1 MSVKS
6 NLAVWAGKLTTS
18 VLKLMGSGGTSLP
31 GKVVLKICPDILG
44 HLAKDMK
51 IICVTGTN
59 GKTTTC
65 HIIRDMIEANGQT
78 VFCNDAG
85 ANLLGGVVSAF
96 VGAASMGGKIDK
108 DYALLECDEAA
119 LKSIVEHFGDL
130 DVTAVVTNVFR
141 DQLDRYGEVLT
152 TVNKIRAGLQQL
164 PNVKLVLNADCSLTT
179 SLSDLPHSQIHYFG
193 VNGPLYEGTSSDIS
207 DAVYCI
213 RCKTKYQYHYHTFG
227 HLGGFYCP
235 KCGYQRQQPEVALS
249 RVIEWKDASSVV
261 EFELAKNEIATKN
274 SGATDKASVTTEP
287 ESKEQTTTATSKLQ
301 AEVMLPGGYNLYNAL
316 AATTVARLIGLPENK
331 IVEVLGSL
339 TTHFGRMEEVE
350 YQGHKLHLV
359 LVKNPA
365 GFNEVLQFLI
375 QQRPTGN
382 IVFGLNDN
390 YADGKDISW
399 IYDVEFERLTE
410 AASGAKKY
418 YFTGK
423 RAYDMQLRLKYADF
437 NTQKFQVEKDYKTLI
452 TQLGQS
458 GEDTFLVLSYT
469 CMLEFRD
476 KLSEFVPLNKYSS
489 E

>member
-1 MSVKS
+1 MSARATI
-6 NLAVWAGKLTTS
+6 AVWAGKFTTKI
-18 VLKLMGSGGTSLP
+18 LRLAGSGGTSLP

-44 HLAKDMK
+44 HLAKNVK

-65 HIIRDMIEANGQT
+65 HIIRDMIEEEGKT

-96 VGAASMGGKIDK
+96 VGAATLGGKTNT

-119 LKSIVEHFGDL
+119 LKSIVEHFGNL

-152 TVNKIRAGLQQL
+152 TVNKIRAGLSQL
-164 PNVKLVLNADCSLTT
+164 PNVKLVLNADCSLTS
-179 SLSDLPHSQIHYFG
+179 SLSDLSHSEIHYFG

-213 RCKTKYQYHYHTFG
+213 HCKTKYQYHYHTFG
-227 HLGGFYCP
+227 HLGGFYCE
-235 KCGYQRQQPEVALS
+235 KCGYHRQDPEVALTK
-249 RVIEWKDASSVV
+249 VIEWKDASSVIEMDVFGNRV
-261 EFELAKNEIATKN
+261 E
-274 SGATDKASVTTEP
+274 
-287 ESKEQTTTATSKLQ
+287 

-316 AATTVARLIGLPENK
+316 AATEVAHLIGLTDEK
-331 IVEVLGSL
+331 IVKVLGGL
-339 TTHFGRMEEVE
+339 TTHFGRMEQV
-350 YQGHKLHLV
+350 QLGKAPLHLV

-399 IYDVEFERLTE
+399 IYDVEFERLTQ
-410 AASGAKKY
+410 AASGAKHF

-437 NTQKFQVEKDYKTLI
+437 DTTRFSVEKDYKTLI
-452 TQLGQS
+452 TQLQES
-458 GEDTFLVLSYT
+458 GEETFLVLSYT

-476 KLSEFVPLNKYSS
+476 KLAEFVPLKKYDAS
-489 E
+489 

>member
-1 MSVKS
+1 MSMRAT
-6 NLAVWAGKLTTS
+6 LAVCAGKFTTMI
-18 VLKLMGSGGTSLP
+18 LKLMGSGGTSLP

-65 HIIRDMIEANGQT
+65 HVIRDMIEANGNT

-96 VGAASMGGKIDK
+96 VGAASLGGKVK
-108 DYALLECDEAA
+108 TDYALLECDEAA
-119 LKSIVEHFGDL
+119 LKSIVEHFGSL

-152 TVNKIRAGLQQL
+152 TVNKIRAGLEQL
-164 PNVKLVLNADCSLTT
+164 PQVKLILNADCSLTT
-179 SLSDLPHSQIHYFG
+179 SLNDLPNSGIYYFG
-193 VNGPLYEGTSSDIS
+193 VNAPLYEGTSSDIS

-213 RCKTKYQYHYHTFG
+213 HCKTKYKYHYHTFG
-227 HLGGFYCP
+227 HLGGFYCE
-235 KCGYQRQQPEVALS
+235 KCGYQRQEPNVALTK
-249 RVIEWKDASSVV
+249 VLEWKDGSEVV
-261 EFELAKNEIATKN
+261 EMDVFGERMK
-274 SGATDKASVTTEP
+274 
-287 ESKEQTTTATSKLQ
+287 

-316 AATTVARLIGLPENK
+316 AATTIAHLIGLPEDK
-331 IVEVLGSL
+331 IVSVLGGL
-339 TTHFGRMEEVE
+339 TTHFGRMEQV
-350 YQGHKLHLV
+350 QLGNSTLNLV

-410 AASGAKKY
+410 AAAGAKHY

-437 NTQKFQVEKDYKTLI
+437 DTDRFHVEKDYKTLI
-452 TQLGQS
+452 TMLQQE
-458 GEDTFLVLSYT
+458 GERTFLVLSYT

-476 KLSEFVPLNKYSS
+476 KLSEFVPLKKYSR
-489 E
+489 EQ

>member
-1 MSVKS
+1 MSVRV
-6 NLAVWAGKLTTS
+6 NVAVWAGKFTTK
-18 VLKLMGSGGTSLP
+18 VLKLVGSGGTSLP

-44 HLAKDMK
+44 HLAKNMK

-96 VGAASMGGKIDK
+96 VGAASLSGKIKK

-152 TVNKIRAGLQQL
+152 TVNKIRAGLSQL
-164 PNVKLVLNADCSLTT
+164 PNVRLVLNADCSLTT
-179 SLSDLPHSQIHYFG
+179 SLNDLPHKELYYFG

-213 RCKTKYQYHYHTFG
+213 HCKTKYQYHYHTFG
-227 HLGGFYCP
+227 HLGGFYCE
-235 KCGYQRQQPEVALS
+235 KCGYQRNEPDVALS
-249 RVIEWKDASSVV
+249 KVIAFHDSSSEIEMKICANHFVTNQTSDA
-261 EFELAKNEIATKN
+261 
-274 SGATDKASVTTEP
+274 
-287 ESKEQTTTATSKLQ
+287 KEKTLTAQ
-301 AEVMLPGGYNLYNAL
+301 VMLPGGYNLYNAL
-316 AATTVARLIGLPENK
+316 AATTIAQLIGLPDDK
-331 IVEVLGSL
+331 VVSVLGGL

-375 QQRPTGN
+375 QQKPTGN

-399 IYDVEFERLTE
+399 IYDVEFERLTQS
-410 AASGAKKY
+410 AAGAKQFF
-418 YFTGK
+418 FTGK

-437 NTQKFQVEKDYKTLI
+437 DTEKFLVEKDYKSLI
-452 TQLGQS
+452 TRLGQS

-476 KLSEFVPLNKYSS
+476 KLAEFIPLKKYES
-489 E
+489 

>member
-1 MSVKS
+1 MSARATI
-6 NLAVWAGKLTTS
+6 AVWAGKFTT
-18 VLKLMGSGGTSLP
+18 KLLRLAGSGGTSLP

-44 HLAKDMK
+44 HLAKNVK

-65 HIIRDMIEANGQT
+65 HIIRDMIEEEGKT

-96 VGAASMGGKIDK
+96 VGAATLGGKINT

-152 TVNKIRAGLQQL
+152 TVNKIRAGLSQL
-164 PNVKLVLNADCSLTT
+164 PNVKLVLNADCSLTS
-179 SLSDLPHSQIHYFG
+179 SLSDLPHSEIHYFG

-213 RCKTKYQYHYHTFG
+213 HCKTKYQYHYHTFG
-227 HLGGFYCP
+227 HLGGFYCE
-235 KCGYQRQQPEVALS
+235 KCGYHRQDPEVALTK
-249 RVIEWKDASSVV
+249 VIEWKDASSVIGMDVFGSKV
-261 EFELAKNEIATKN
+261 E
-274 SGATDKASVTTEP
+274 
-287 ESKEQTTTATSKLQ
+287 

-316 AATTVARLIGLPENK
+316 AATEVAHLIGLTDEK
-331 IVEVLGSL
+331 IVKVLGGL
-339 TTHFGRMEEVE
+339 TTHFGRMERV
-350 YQGHKLHLV
+350 QLGKAPLHLV

-399 IYDVEFERLTE
+399 IYDVEFERLTQ
-410 AASGAKKY
+410 AASGAKHF

-437 NTQKFQVEKDYKTLI
+437 DTTRFSVEKDYKTLI
-452 TQLGQS
+452 TQLQES
-458 GEDTFLVLSYT
+458 GEETFLVLSYT

-476 KLSEFVPLNKYSS
+476 KLAEFVPLKKYDAS
-489 E
+489 

>member
-1 MSVKS
+1 MSARATI
-6 NLAVWAGKLTTS
+6 AVWAGKFTT
-18 VLKLMGSGGTSLP
+18 KLLRLAGSGGTSLP

-44 HLAKDMK
+44 HLAKDVK

-65 HIIRDMIEANGQT
+65 HIIRDMIEEEGKT

-96 VGAASMGGKIDK
+96 VGAATLGGKINT

-152 TVNKIRAGLQQL
+152 TVNKIRAGLSQL
-164 PNVKLVLNADCSLTT
+164 PNVKLVLNADCSLTS
-179 SLSDLPHSQIHYFG
+179 SLSDLPHSEIHYFG

-213 RCKTKYQYHYHTFG
+213 HCKTKYQYHYHTFG
-227 HLGGFYCP
+227 HLGGFYCE
-235 KCGYQRQQPEVALS
+235 KCGYHRQNPEVALTK
-249 RVIEWKDASSVV
+249 VIEWKDASSVIGMDVFGSKV
-261 EFELAKNEIATKN
+261 E
-274 SGATDKASVTTEP
+274 
-287 ESKEQTTTATSKLQ
+287 

-316 AATTVARLIGLPENK
+316 AATEVAHLIGLTDEK
-331 IVEVLGSL
+331 IVKVLGGL
-339 TTHFGRMEEVE
+339 TTHFGRMEQVRL
-350 YQGHKLHLV
+350 GKAPLHLV

-399 IYDVEFERLTE
+399 IYDVEFERLTQ
-410 AASGAKKY
+410 AASGAKHF

-437 NTQKFQVEKDYKTLI
+437 DTTRFSVEKDYKTLI
-452 TQLGQS
+452 TQLQES
-458 GEDTFLVLSYT
+458 GEETFLVLSYT

-476 KLSEFVPLNKYSS
+476 KLAEFVPLKKYDAS
-489 E
+489 

>member
-1 MSVKS
+1 MSVRS
-6 NLAVWAGKLTTS
+6 TVAVWAGKITTN
-18 VLKLMGSGGTSLP
+18 VLKLAGSGGTSLP

-44 HLAKDMK
+44 HLAKDIK

-65 HIIRDMIEANGQT
+65 HIIRDMIEANGNT

-85 ANLLGGVVSAF
+85 ANLLNGVVAAF
-96 VGAASMGGKIDK
+96 VNAASASGKIK
-108 DYALLECDEAA
+108 TDYALLECDEAA

-152 TVNKIRAGLQQL
+152 TVNKIRAGLSQL

-179 SLSDLPHSQIHYFG
+179 SLNDLPHREIHYFG
-193 VNGPLYEGTSSDIS
+193 VDGSLYEGTSSDIS

-213 RCKTKYQYHYHTFG
+213 HCKTKYRYRYHTFG
-227 HLGGFYCP
+227 HLGGFYCE
-235 KCGYQRQQPEVALS
+235 KCGYQRQEPEVSLTK
-249 RVIEWKDASSVV
+249 VIEWKDASSVV
-261 EFELAKNEIATKN
+261 EMNVFGKTVE
-274 SGATDKASVTTEP
+274 
-287 ESKEQTTTATSKLQ
+287 

-316 AATTVARLIGLPENK
+316 AATTIAALIGLSRDK
-331 IVEVLGSL
+331 IISVLGGL
-339 TTHFGRMEEVE
+339 TTHFGRMEQV
-350 YQGHKLHLV
+350 QLGGNTLNMV

-410 AASGAKKY
+410 AAAGAKHF

-437 NTQKFQVEKDYKTLI
+437 DTGKFSVEKDYKTLI
-452 TQLGQS
+452 TRLEQS
-458 GEDTFLVLSYT
+458 GEQTFLVLSYT

-476 KLSEFVPLNKYSS
+476 KLGEFVPLKRYQA

>member
-1 MSVKS
+1 MSARATI
-6 NLAVWAGKLTTS
+6 AVWAGKFTT
-18 VLKLMGSGGTSLP
+18 KLLRLAGSGGTSLP

-44 HLAKDMK
+44 HLAKDVK

-65 HIIRDMIEANGQT
+65 HIIRDMIEAEGKT

-96 VGAASMGGKIDK
+96 VGAATLGGKINT

-119 LKSIVEHFGDL
+119 LKSIVEHFGNL

-152 TVNKIRAGLQQL
+152 TVNKIRAGLSQL
-164 PNVKLVLNADCSLTT
+164 PNVKLVLNADCSLTS
-179 SLSDLPHSQIHYFG
+179 SLSDLSHSEIHYFG
-193 VNGPLYEGTSSDIS
+193 VDGPLYEGTSSDIS

-213 RCKTKYQYHYHTFG
+213 HCKTKYQYHYHTFG
-227 HLGGFYCP
+227 HLGGFYCE
-235 KCGYQRQQPEVALS
+235 KCGYHRQEPEVALTK
-249 RVIEWKDASSVV
+249 VIEWKDASSVV
-261 EFELAKNEIATKN
+261 EMDVFGQKVE
-274 SGATDKASVTTEP
+274 
-287 ESKEQTTTATSKLQ
+287 

-316 AATTVARLIGLPENK
+316 AATEVAHLLGLPNEQ
-331 IVEVLGSL
+331 IVKVLGGL
-339 TTHFGRMEEVE
+339 TTHFGRMEQVMLNDAP
-350 YQGHKLHLV
+350 LHLV

-399 IYDVEFERLTE
+399 IYDVEFERLTQ
-410 AASGAKKY
+410 AASGAKHF

-437 NTQKFQVEKDYKTLI
+437 DTTKFSVEKDYKTLI
-452 TQLGQS
+452 TQLQQS
-458 GEDTFLVLSYT
+458 GQETFLVLSYT

-476 KLSEFVPLNKYSS
+476 KLAEFVPLKKYDAS
-489 E
+489 

>member
-1 MSVKS
+1 MSARATI
-6 NLAVWAGKLTTS
+6 AVWAGKFTT
-18 VLKLMGSGGTSLP
+18 KLLRLAGSGGTSLP

-44 HLAKDMK
+44 HLAKDVK

-65 HIIRDMIEANGQT
+65 HIIRDMIEAEGKT

-96 VGAASMGGKIDK
+96 VGAATLGGKINT

-119 LKSIVEHFGDL
+119 LKSIVEHFGRL

-152 TVNKIRAGLQQL
+152 TVNKIRAGLSQL
-164 PNVKLVLNADCSLTT
+164 PNVKLVLNADCSLTS
-179 SLSDLPHSQIHYFG
+179 SLSDLSHSEIHYFG

-213 RCKTKYQYHYHTFG
+213 HCKTKYQYHYHTFG
-227 HLGGFYCP
+227 HLGGFYCE
-235 KCGYQRQQPEVALS
+235 KCGYHRQEPEVALTK
-249 RVIEWKDASSVV
+249 VIEWKDASSVIAMDVFGEKV
-261 EFELAKNEIATKN
+261 E
-274 SGATDKASVTTEP
+274 
-287 ESKEQTTTATSKLQ
+287 

-316 AATTVARLIGLPENK
+316 AATEVAHLLGLPNEQ
-331 IVEVLGSL
+331 IVKVLGGL
-339 TTHFGRMEEVE
+339 TTHFGRMEQVMLNNAP
-350 YQGHKLHLV
+350 LHLV

-375 QQRPTGN
+375 QQCPTGN

-399 IYDVEFERLTE
+399 IYDVEFERLTQ
-410 AASGAKKY
+410 AASGAKHF

-437 NTQKFQVEKDYKTLI
+437 DTTKFSVEKDYKTLI
-452 TQLGQS
+452 TQLQQS
-458 GEDTFLVLSYT
+458 GQETFLVLSYT

-476 KLSEFVPLNKYSS
+476 KLAEFVPLKKYDAS
-489 E
+489 

>member
-1 MSVKS
+1 MSVRATV
-6 NLAVWAGKLTTS
+6 AVWAGKLTTKI
-18 VLKLMGSGGTSLP
+18 LKLAGSGGTSLP

-44 HLAKDMK
+44 HLAKDIK

-65 HIIRDMIEANGQT
+65 HIIRDMLEANGNT
-78 VFCNDAG
+78 VFGNEAG
-85 ANLLGGVVSAF
+85 ANLLGGVVAAF
-96 VGAASMGGKIDK
+96 VSAASAGGKIQA

-152 TVNKIRAGLQQL
+152 TVNKIRAGLSQL
-164 PNVKLVLNADCSLTT
+164 HNVKLVLNADCSLTT
-179 SLSDLPHSQIHYFG
+179 SLNDLSHSEIYYFG
-193 VNGPLYEGTSSDIS
+193 VDEPLYEGTSSDIS

-213 RCKTKYQYHYHTFG
+213 QCKTKYKYHYRTFG
-227 HLGGFYCP
+227 HLGGFYCE
-235 KCGYQRQQPEVALS
+235 KCGYRRRRPEVALKK
-249 RVIEWKDASSVV
+249 VIQWKDASSVV
-261 EFELAKNEIATKN
+261 EMEVF
-274 SGATDKASVTTEP
+274 GEP
-287 ESKEQTTTATSKLQ
+287 LQ

-316 AATTVARLIGLPENK
+316 AGATVGSLTGLSREQIGA
-331 IVEVLGSL
+331 VLGGL
-339 TTHFGRMEEVE
+339 TTHFGRMEQV
-350 YQGHKLHLV
+350 QLGDSALNLV

-365 GFNEVLQFLI
+365 GFNEVLQYLI
-375 QQRPTGN
+375 QQRPGGN

-410 AASGAKKY
+410 AAAGAKRF

-437 NTQKFQVEKDYKTLI
+437 DIGKFTVEKDYKTLI
-452 TQLGQS
+452 TQIRQS
-458 GEDTFLVLSYT
+458 GQQTYLVLSYT

-476 KLSEFVPLNKYSS
+476 KLSEFVPLKRYQA

>member
-1 MSVKS
+1 MSARATI
-6 NLAVWAGKLTTS
+6 AVWAGKFTT
-18 VLKLMGSGGTSLP
+18 KLLRLAGSGGTSLP

-44 HLAKDMK
+44 HLAKDVK

-65 HIIRDMIEANGQT
+65 HIIRDMIEEEGKT

-96 VGAASMGGKIDK
+96 VGAATLGGKINT

-152 TVNKIRAGLQQL
+152 TVNKIRAGLSQL
-164 PNVKLVLNADCSLTT
+164 PNVKLVLNADCSLTS
-179 SLSDLPHSQIHYFG
+179 SLSDLPHSEIHYFG

-213 RCKTKYQYHYHTFG
+213 HCKTKYQYHYHTFG
-227 HLGGFYCP
+227 HLGGFYCE
-235 KCGYQRQQPEVALS
+235 KCGYHRQDPEVALTK
-249 RVIEWKDASSVV
+249 VIEWKDASSVIGMDVFGSKV
-261 EFELAKNEIATKN
+261 E
-274 SGATDKASVTTEP
+274 
-287 ESKEQTTTATSKLQ
+287 

-316 AATTVARLIGLPENK
+316 AATEVAHLIGLPDEK
-331 IVEVLGSL
+331 IVKVLGGL
-339 TTHFGRMEEVE
+339 TTHFGRMEQV
-350 YQGHKLHLV
+350 QLGKVPLHLV

-399 IYDVEFERLTE
+399 IYDVEFERLTQ
-410 AASGAKKY
+410 AACGAKHF

-437 NTQKFQVEKDYKTLI
+437 DTTRFSVEKDYKTLI
-452 TQLGQS
+452 TQLQES
-458 GEDTFLVLSYT
+458 GEETFLVLSYT

-476 KLSEFVPLNKYSS
+476 KLAELVPLKKYDAS
-489 E
+489 

>member
-1 MSVKS
+1 M
-6 NLAVWAGKLTTS
+6 NARATIAVWAGKFTT
-18 VLKLMGSGGTSLP
+18 KLLRLAGSGGTSLP

-44 HLAKDMK
+44 HLAKDVK

-65 HIIRDMIEANGQT
+65 HIIRDMIEEEGKT

-96 VGAASMGGKIDK
+96 VGAATLGGKINT

-152 TVNKIRAGLQQL
+152 TVNKIRAGLSQL
-164 PNVKLVLNADCSLTT
+164 PNVKLVLNADCSLTS
-179 SLSDLPHSQIHYFG
+179 SLSDLPHSVIHYFG

-213 RCKTKYQYHYHTFG
+213 HCKTKYQYHYHTFG
-227 HLGGFYCP
+227 HLGGFYCE
-235 KCGYQRQQPEVALS
+235 KCGYHRQDPEVALTK
-249 RVIEWKDASSVV
+249 VIEWKDASSVIGMDVFGSKV
-261 EFELAKNEIATKN
+261 E
-274 SGATDKASVTTEP
+274 
-287 ESKEQTTTATSKLQ
+287 

-316 AATTVARLIGLPENK
+316 AATEVAHLIGLTDEK
-331 IVEVLGSL
+331 IVKVLGGL
-339 TTHFGRMEEVE
+339 TTHFGRMEQV
-350 YQGHKLHLV
+350 QLGKAPLHLV

-399 IYDVEFERLTE
+399 IYDVEFERLTQ
-410 AASGAKKY
+410 AASGAKHF

-437 NTQKFQVEKDYKTLI
+437 DTTRFSVEKDYKTLI
-452 TQLGQS
+452 TQLQES
-458 GEDTFLVLSYT
+458 GEETFLVLSYT

-476 KLSEFVPLNKYSS
+476 KLAEFVPLKKYDAS
-489 E
+489 

>member
-1 MSVKS
+1 MSMRAT
-6 NLAVWAGKLTTS
+6 LAVCAGKFTTMI
-18 VLKLMGSGGTSLP
+18 LKLMGSGGTSLP

-65 HIIRDMIEANGQT
+65 HVIRDMIEENGNT

-96 VGAASMGGKIDK
+96 VGAASLGGKVK
-108 DYALLECDEAA
+108 TDYALLECDEAA
-119 LKSIVEHFGDL
+119 LKSIVEHFGSL

-152 TVNKIRAGLQQL
+152 TVNKIRAGLEQL
-164 PNVKLVLNADCSLTT
+164 PQVKLILNADCSLTT
-179 SLSDLPHSQIHYFG
+179 SLNDLPNSGIYYFG
-193 VNGPLYEGTSSDIS
+193 VDAPLYEGTSSDIS

-213 RCKTKYQYHYHTFG
+213 HCKTKYKYHYHTFG
-227 HLGGFYCP
+227 HLGGFYCE
-235 KCGYQRQQPEVALS
+235 KCGYRRQEPNVALTK
-249 RVIEWKDASSVV
+249 VLEWKDGSEVV
-261 EFELAKNEIATKN
+261 EMDVFGERMK
-274 SGATDKASVTTEP
+274 
-287 ESKEQTTTATSKLQ
+287 

-316 AATTVARLIGLPENK
+316 AATTIAHLIGLPKDK
-331 IVEVLGSL
+331 IVSVLGGL
-339 TTHFGRMEEVE
+339 TTHFGRMEQV
-350 YQGHKLHLV
+350 QLGNSTLNLV

-410 AASGAKKY
+410 AAAGAKHY

-437 NTQKFQVEKDYKTLI
+437 DTDKFHVEKDYKTLI
-452 TQLGQS
+452 TMLQQE
-458 GEDTFLVLSYT
+458 GEQTFLVLSYT

-476 KLSEFVPLNKYSS
+476 KLSEFVPLKKYAR
-489 E
+489 EQ

>member
-1 MSVKS
+1 MSARATI
-6 NLAVWAGKLTTS
+6 AVWAGKFTT
-18 VLKLMGSGGTSLP
+18 KLLRLAGSGGTSLP

-44 HLAKDMK
+44 HLAKDVK

-65 HIIRDMIEANGQT
+65 HIIRDMIEEEGKT

-96 VGAASMGGKIDK
+96 VGAATLGGKINT

-119 LKSIVEHFGDL
+119 LKSIVEHFGEL

-152 TVNKIRAGLQQL
+152 TVNKIRAGLSQL
-164 PNVKLVLNADCSLTT
+164 PNVKLVLNADCSLTS
-179 SLSDLPHSQIHYFG
+179 SLSDLPHSEIHYFG

-213 RCKTKYQYHYHTFG
+213 HCKTKYQYHYHTFG
-227 HLGGFYCP
+227 HLGGFYCE
-235 KCGYQRQQPEVALS
+235 KCGYHRQDPEVALTK
-249 RVIEWKDASSVV
+249 VIEWKDASSVIGMDVFGSKV
-261 EFELAKNEIATKN
+261 E
-274 SGATDKASVTTEP
+274 
-287 ESKEQTTTATSKLQ
+287 

-316 AATTVARLIGLPENK
+316 AATEVAHLIGLTDEK
-331 IVEVLGSL
+331 IVKVLGGL
-339 TTHFGRMEEVE
+339 TTHFGRMEQV
-350 YQGHKLHLV
+350 QLGKAPLHLV

-399 IYDVEFERLTE
+399 IYDVEFERLTQ
-410 AASGAKKY
+410 AASGAKHF

-437 NTQKFQVEKDYKTLI
+437 DTTRFSVEKDYKTLI
-452 TQLGQS
+452 TQLQES
-458 GEDTFLVLSYT
+458 GEETFLVLSYT

-476 KLSEFVPLNKYSS
+476 KLAEFVPLKKYDAS
-489 E
+489 

>member
-1 MSVKS
+1 MSARATI
-6 NLAVWAGKLTTS
+6 AVWAGKFTT
-18 VLKLMGSGGTSLP
+18 KLLRLAGSGGTSLP

-44 HLAKDMK
+44 HLAKDVK

-65 HIIRDMIEANGQT
+65 HIIRDMIEEEGKT

-96 VGAASMGGKIDK
+96 VGAATLGGKINT

-152 TVNKIRAGLQQL
+152 TVNKIRAGLSQL
-164 PNVKLVLNADCSLTT
+164 PNVKLVLNADCSLTS
-179 SLSDLPHSQIHYFG
+179 SLSDLPHSEIHYFG

-213 RCKTKYQYHYHTFG
+213 HCKTKYQYHYHTFG
-227 HLGGFYCP
+227 HLGGFYCE
-235 KCGYQRQQPEVALS
+235 KCGYHRQDPEVALTK
-249 RVIEWKDASSVV
+249 VIEWKDASSVIGMDVFGSRV
-261 EFELAKNEIATKN
+261 E
-274 SGATDKASVTTEP
+274 
-287 ESKEQTTTATSKLQ
+287 

-316 AATTVARLIGLPENK
+316 AATEVAHLIGLTDEK
-331 IVEVLGSL
+331 IVKVLGGL
-339 TTHFGRMEEVE
+339 TTHFGRMEQV
-350 YQGHKLHLV
+350 QLGKAPLHLV

-399 IYDVEFERLTE
+399 IYDVEFERLTQ
-410 AASGAKKY
+410 AASGAKHF

-437 NTQKFQVEKDYKTLI
+437 DTTRFSVEKDYKTLI
-452 TQLGQS
+452 TQLQES
-458 GEDTFLVLSYT
+458 GEETFLVLSYT

-476 KLSEFVPLNKYSS
+476 KLAEFVPLKKYDAS
-489 E
+489 

>member
-1 MSVKS
+1 MSARATI
-6 NLAVWAGKLTTS
+6 AVWAGKFTT
-18 VLKLMGSGGTSLP
+18 KLLRLAGNGGTSLP

-44 HLAKDMK
+44 HLAKDVK

-65 HIIRDMIEANGQT
+65 HIIRDMIEAEGKT

-96 VGAASMGGKIDK
+96 VGAATLGGKINT

-119 LKSIVEHFGDL
+119 LKSIVEHFGRL

-152 TVNKIRAGLQQL
+152 TVNKIRAGLSQL
-164 PNVKLVLNADCSLTT
+164 PNVKLVLNADCSLTS
-179 SLSDLPHSQIHYFG
+179 SLSDLSHSEIHYFG

-213 RCKTKYQYHYHTFG
+213 HCKTKYQYHYHTFG
-227 HLGGFYCP
+227 HLGDFYCE
-235 KCGYQRQQPEVALS
+235 KCGYHRQEPEVALTK
-249 RVIEWKDASSVV
+249 VIEWKDASSVIAMDVFGEKV
-261 EFELAKNEIATKN
+261 E
-274 SGATDKASVTTEP
+274 
-287 ESKEQTTTATSKLQ
+287 

-316 AATTVARLIGLPENK
+316 AATEVAHLLGLPNEQ
-331 IVEVLGSL
+331 IVKVLGGL
-339 TTHFGRMEEVE
+339 TTHFGRMEQVMLNNAP
-350 YQGHKLHLV
+350 LHLV

-399 IYDVEFERLTE
+399 IYDVEFERLTQ
-410 AASGAKKY
+410 AASGAKHF

-437 NTQKFQVEKDYKTLI
+437 DTTKFSVEKDYKTLI
-452 TQLGQS
+452 TQLQQS
-458 GEDTFLVLSYT
+458 GQETFLVLSYT

-476 KLSEFVPLNKYSS
+476 KLAEFVPLKKYDAS
-489 E
+489 

>member
-1 MSVKS
+1 MSARATI
-6 NLAVWAGKLTTS
+6 AVWAGKFTT
-18 VLKLMGSGGTSLP
+18 KLLRLAGSGGTSLP

-44 HLAKDMK
+44 HLAKDVK

-65 HIIRDMIEANGQT
+65 HIIRDMIEEEGKT

-96 VGAASMGGKIDK
+96 VGAATLGGKINT

-152 TVNKIRAGLQQL
+152 TVNKIRLGLSQL
-164 PNVKLVLNADCSLTT
+164 PNVKLVLNADCSLTS
-179 SLSDLPHSQIHYFG
+179 SLSDLPHSEIHYFG

-213 RCKTKYQYHYHTFG
+213 HCKTKYQYHYHTFG
-227 HLGGFYCP
+227 HLGGFYCE
-235 KCGYQRQQPEVALS
+235 KCGYHRQDPEVALTK
-249 RVIEWKDASSVV
+249 VIEWKDASSVIGMDVFGSKV
-261 EFELAKNEIATKN
+261 E
-274 SGATDKASVTTEP
+274 
-287 ESKEQTTTATSKLQ
+287 

-316 AATTVARLIGLPENK
+316 AATEVAHLIGLTDEK
-331 IVEVLGSL
+331 IVKVLGGL
-339 TTHFGRMEEVE
+339 TTHFGRMEQV
-350 YQGHKLHLV
+350 QLGKAPLHLV

-399 IYDVEFERLTE
+399 IYDVEFERLTQ
-410 AASGAKKY
+410 AASGAKHF

-437 NTQKFQVEKDYKTLI
+437 DTTRFSVEKDYKTLI
-452 TQLGQS
+452 TQLQES
-458 GEDTFLVLSYT
+458 GEETFLVLSYT

-476 KLSEFVPLNKYSS
+476 KLAEFVPLKKYDAS
-489 E
+489 

>member
-1 MSVKS
+1 MSARATI
-6 NLAVWAGKLTTS
+6 AVWAGKFTT
-18 VLKLMGSGGTSLP
+18 KLLRLAGSGGTSLP

-44 HLAKDMK
+44 HLAKDVK

-65 HIIRDMIEANGQT
+65 HIIRDMIEAEGKT

-96 VGAASMGGKIDK
+96 VGAATLGGKINT

-119 LKSIVEHFGDL
+119 LKSIVEHFGNL

-152 TVNKIRAGLQQL
+152 TVNKIRAGLSQL
-164 PNVKLVLNADCSLTT
+164 PNVKLVLNADCSLTS
-179 SLSDLPHSQIHYFG
+179 SLSDLSHSEIHYFG
-193 VNGPLYEGTSSDIS
+193 VNGPLYEGASSDIS

-213 RCKTKYQYHYHTFG
+213 HCKTKYQYHYHTFG
-227 HLGGFYCP
+227 HLGGFYCE
-235 KCGYQRQQPEVALS
+235 KCGYHRQEPEVALTK
-249 RVIEWKDASSVV
+249 VIEWKDASSVV
-261 EFELAKNEIATKN
+261 EMDVFGQKVE
-274 SGATDKASVTTEP
+274 
-287 ESKEQTTTATSKLQ
+287 

-316 AATTVARLIGLPENK
+316 AATEVAHLLGLPNEQ
-331 IVEVLGSL
+331 IVKVLGGL
-339 TTHFGRMEEVE
+339 TTHFGRMEQVMLNNAP
-350 YQGHKLHLV
+350 LHLV

-399 IYDVEFERLTE
+399 IYDVEFERLTQ
-410 AASGAKKY
+410 AASGAKHF

-437 NTQKFQVEKDYKTLI
+437 DTTKFSVEKDYKTLI
-452 TQLGQS
+452 TQLQQS
-458 GEDTFLVLSYT
+458 GQETFLVLSYT

-476 KLSEFVPLNKYSS
+476 KLAEFVPLKKYDAS
-489 E
+489 

>member
-1 MSVKS
+1 MSARATI
-6 NLAVWAGKLTTS
+6 AVWAGKFTT
-18 VLKLMGSGGTSLP
+18 KLLRLAGSGGTSLP

-44 HLAKDMK
+44 HLAKDVK

-65 HIIRDMIEANGQT
+65 HIIRDMIEAEGKT

-96 VGAASMGGKIDK
+96 VGAATLGGKINT

-119 LKSIVEHFGDL
+119 LKSIVEHFGNL

-152 TVNKIRAGLQQL
+152 TVNKIRAGLSQL
-164 PNVKLVLNADCSLTT
+164 PNVELVLNADCSLTS
-179 SLSDLPHSQIHYFG
+179 SLSDLSHSEIHYFG
-193 VNGPLYEGTSSDIS
+193 VDGPLYEGTSSDIS

-213 RCKTKYQYHYHTFG
+213 HCKTKYQYHYHTFG
-227 HLGGFYCP
+227 HLGGFYCE
-235 KCGYQRQQPEVALS
+235 KCGYHRQEPEVALTK
-249 RVIEWKDASSVV
+249 VIEWKDASSVV
-261 EFELAKNEIATKN
+261 EMDVFGQKVE
-274 SGATDKASVTTEP
+274 
-287 ESKEQTTTATSKLQ
+287 

-316 AATTVARLIGLPENK
+316 AATEVAHLLGLPNEQ
-331 IVEVLGSL
+331 IVKVLGGL
-339 TTHFGRMEEVE
+339 TTHFGRMEQVMLNDAP
-350 YQGHKLHLV
+350 LHLV

-399 IYDVEFERLTE
+399 IYDVEFERLTQ
-410 AASGAKKY
+410 AASGAKHF

-437 NTQKFQVEKDYKTLI
+437 DTTKFSVEKDYKTLI
-452 TQLGQS
+452 TQLQQS
-458 GEDTFLVLSYT
+458 GQETFLVLSYT

-476 KLSEFVPLNKYSS
+476 KLAEFVPLKKYDAS
-489 E
+489 

>member
-1 MSVKS
+1 MSARATI
-6 NLAVWAGKLTTS
+6 AVWAGKFTT
-18 VLKLMGSGGTSLP
+18 KLLRLAGSGGTSLP

-44 HLAKDMK
+44 HLAKDVK

-65 HIIRDMIEANGQT
+65 HIIRDMIEEEGKT

-96 VGAASMGGKIDK
+96 VGAATLGGKINT

-152 TVNKIRAGLQQL
+152 TVNKIRAGLSQL
-164 PNVKLVLNADCSLTT
+164 PNVKLVLNADCSLTS
-179 SLSDLPHSQIHYFG
+179 SLSDLPHSEIHYFG

-213 RCKTKYQYHYHTFG
+213 HCKTKYQYHYHTFG
-227 HLGGFYCP
+227 HLGGFYCE
-235 KCGYQRQQPEVALS
+235 KCGYHRQDPEVALTK
-249 RVIEWKDASSVV
+249 VIEWKDASSVIGMDVFGSKV
-261 EFELAKNEIATKN
+261 E
-274 SGATDKASVTTEP
+274 
-287 ESKEQTTTATSKLQ
+287 

-316 AATTVARLIGLPENK
+316 AATEVAHLIGLTDEK
-331 IVEVLGSL
+331 IVKVLGGL
-339 TTHFGRMEEVE
+339 TTHFGRMEQVQLGKAPL
-350 YQGHKLHLV
+350 YLV

-399 IYDVEFERLTE
+399 IYDVEFERLTQ
-410 AASGAKKY
+410 AASGAKHF

-437 NTQKFQVEKDYKTLI
+437 DTTRFSVEKDYKTLI
-452 TQLGQS
+452 TQLQES
-458 GEDTFLVLSYT
+458 GEETFLVLSYT

-476 KLSEFVPLNKYSS
+476 KLAEFVPLKKYDAS
-489 E
+489 

>member
-1 MSVKS
+1 MSARATI
-6 NLAVWAGKLTTS
+6 AVWAGKFTT
-18 VLKLMGSGGTSLP
+18 KLLRLAGSGGTSLP

-44 HLAKDMK
+44 HLAKDVK

-65 HIIRDMIEANGQT
+65 HIIRDMIEAEGKT

-96 VGAASMGGKIDK
+96 VGAATLGGKINT

-119 LKSIVEHFGDL
+119 LKSIVEHFGRL

-152 TVNKIRAGLQQL
+152 TVNKIRAGLSQL
-164 PNVKLVLNADCSLTT
+164 PNVKLVLNADCSLTS
-179 SLSDLPHSQIHYFG
+179 SLSDLSHSEIHYFG

-213 RCKTKYQYHYHTFG
+213 HCQTKYQYHYHTFG
-227 HLGGFYCP
+227 HLGGFYCE
-235 KCGYQRQQPEVALS
+235 KCGYHRQEPEVALTK
-249 RVIEWKDASSVV
+249 VIEWKDASSVIAMDVFGEKV
-261 EFELAKNEIATKN
+261 E
-274 SGATDKASVTTEP
+274 
-287 ESKEQTTTATSKLQ
+287 

-316 AATTVARLIGLPENK
+316 AATEVAHLIGLPNEQ
-331 IVEVLGSL
+331 IVKVLGGL
-339 TTHFGRMEEVE
+339 TTHFGRMEQVMLNNAP
-350 YQGHKLHLV
+350 LHLV

-399 IYDVEFERLTE
+399 IYDVEFERLTQ
-410 AASGAKKY
+410 AASGAKHF

-437 NTQKFQVEKDYKTLI
+437 DTTKFSVEKDYKTLI
-452 TQLGQS
+452 TQLQQS
-458 GEDTFLVLSYT
+458 GQETFLVLSYT

-476 KLSEFVPLNKYSS
+476 KLAEFVPLKKYDAS
-489 E
+489 

>member
-1 MSVKS
+1 MSARATI
-6 NLAVWAGKLTTS
+6 AVWAGKFTTKI
-18 VLKLMGSGGTSLP
+18 LRLAGSGGTSLP

-44 HLAKDMK
+44 HLAKNVK

-65 HIIRDMIEANGQT
+65 HIIRDMIEEEGKT

-96 VGAASMGGKIDK
+96 VGATTLGGKINT

-119 LKSIVEHFGDL
+119 LKSIVEHFGNL

-152 TVNKIRAGLQQL
+152 TVNKIRAGLSQL
-164 PNVKLVLNADCSLTT
+164 PNVKLVLNADCSLTS
-179 SLSDLPHSQIHYFG
+179 SLSDLSHSEIHYFG

-213 RCKTKYQYHYHTFG
+213 HCKTKYQYHYHTFG
-227 HLGGFYCP
+227 HLGGFYCE
-235 KCGYQRQQPEVALS
+235 KCGYHRQDPEVALAK
-249 RVIEWKDASSVV
+249 VIEWKDASSVIEMDVFGNKV
-261 EFELAKNEIATKN
+261 E
-274 SGATDKASVTTEP
+274 
-287 ESKEQTTTATSKLQ
+287 

-316 AATTVARLIGLPENK
+316 AATEVAHLIGLTDEK
-331 IVEVLGSL
+331 IVKVLGGL
-339 TTHFGRMEEVE
+339 TTHFGRMEQV
-350 YQGHKLHLV
+350 QLGKAPLHLV

-399 IYDVEFERLTE
+399 IYDVEFERLTQ
-410 AASGAKKY
+410 AASGAKHF

-437 NTQKFQVEKDYKTLI
+437 DTTRFSVEKDYKTLI
-452 TQLGQS
+452 TQLQES
-458 GEDTFLVLSYT
+458 GEETFLVLSYT

-476 KLSEFVPLNKYSS
+476 KLAEFVPLKKYDAS
-489 E
+489 

>member
-1 MSVKS
+1 MSARATI
-6 NLAVWAGKLTTS
+6 AVWAGKFTT
-18 VLKLMGSGGTSLP
+18 KLLRLAGSGGTSLP

-44 HLAKDMK
+44 HLAKDVK

-65 HIIRDMIEANGQT
+65 HIIRDMIEAEGKT

-96 VGAASMGGKIDK
+96 VGAATLGGKINT

-119 LKSIVEHFGDL
+119 LKSIVEHFGRL

-152 TVNKIRAGLQQL
+152 TVNKIRAGLSQL
-164 PNVKLVLNADCSLTT
+164 PNVKLVLNADCSLTS
-179 SLSDLPHSQIHYFG
+179 SLSDLSHSEIHYFG

-213 RCKTKYQYHYHTFG
+213 HCKTKYQYHYHTFG
-227 HLGGFYCP
+227 HLGGFYCE
-235 KCGYQRQQPEVALS
+235 KCGYHRQEPEVALTK
-249 RVIEWKDASSVV
+249 VIEWRDASSVIAMDVFGEKV
-261 EFELAKNEIATKN
+261 E
-274 SGATDKASVTTEP
+274 
-287 ESKEQTTTATSKLQ
+287 

-316 AATTVARLIGLPENK
+316 AATEVAHLLGLPNEQ
-331 IVEVLGSL
+331 IVKVLGGL
-339 TTHFGRMEEVE
+339 TTHFGRMEQVMLNNAP
-350 YQGHKLHLV
+350 LHLV

-399 IYDVEFERLTE
+399 IYDVEFERLTQ
-410 AASGAKKY
+410 AASGAKHF

-437 NTQKFQVEKDYKTLI
+437 DTTKFSVEKDYKTLI
-452 TQLGQS
+452 TQLQQS
-458 GEDTFLVLSYT
+458 GQETFLVLSYT

-476 KLSEFVPLNKYSS
+476 KLAEFVPLKKYDAS
-489 E
+489 

>member
-1 MSVKS
+1 MSARATI
-6 NLAVWAGKLTTS
+6 AVWAGKFTT
-18 VLKLMGSGGTSLP
+18 KLLRLAGSGGTSLP

-44 HLAKDMK
+44 HLAKNVK

-65 HIIRDMIEANGQT
+65 HIIRDMIEEEGKT

-96 VGAASMGGKIDK
+96 VGAATLGGKINT

-152 TVNKIRAGLQQL
+152 TVNKIRAGLLQL
-164 PNVKLVLNADCSLTT
+164 PNVKLVLNADCSLTS
-179 SLSDLPHSQIHYFG
+179 SLSDLPHSEIHYFG

-213 RCKTKYQYHYHTFG
+213 HCKTKYQYHYHTFG
-227 HLGGFYCP
+227 HLGGFYCE
-235 KCGYQRQQPEVALS
+235 KCGYHRQDPEVALTK
-249 RVIEWKDASSVV
+249 VIEWKDASSVIGMDVFGSKV
-261 EFELAKNEIATKN
+261 E
-274 SGATDKASVTTEP
+274 
-287 ESKEQTTTATSKLQ
+287 

-316 AATTVARLIGLPENK
+316 AATEVAHLIGLPDEK
-331 IVEVLGSL
+331 IVKVLGGL
-339 TTHFGRMEEVE
+339 TTHFGRMEQV
-350 YQGHKLHLV
+350 QLGKAPLHLV

-399 IYDVEFERLTE
+399 IYDVEFERLTQ
-410 AASGAKKY
+410 AASGAKHF

-437 NTQKFQVEKDYKTLI
+437 DTTRFSVEKDYKTLI
-452 TQLGQS
+452 TQLQES
-458 GEDTFLVLSYT
+458 GEETFLVLSYT

-476 KLSEFVPLNKYSS
+476 KLAEFVPLKKYDAS
-489 E
+489 

>member
-1 MSVKS
+1 MSARATI
-6 NLAVWAGKLTTS
+6 AVWAGKFTT
-18 VLKLMGSGGTSLP
+18 KLLRLAGSGGTSLP

-44 HLAKDMK
+44 HLAKDVK

-65 HIIRDMIEANGQT
+65 HIIRDMIEEEGKT

-96 VGAASMGGKIDK
+96 VGAATLGGKINT

-152 TVNKIRAGLQQL
+152 TVNKIRAGLSQL
-164 PNVKLVLNADCSLTT
+164 PNVKLVLNADCSLTS
-179 SLSDLPHSQIHYFG
+179 SLSDLPHSEIHYFG

-213 RCKTKYQYHYHTFG
+213 HCKTKYQYHYHTFG
-227 HLGGFYCP
+227 HLGGFYCE
-235 KCGYQRQQPEVALS
+235 KCGYHRQDPEVALTK
-249 RVIEWKDASSVV
+249 VIEWKDASSVIGMDVFGSKV
-261 EFELAKNEIATKN
+261 E
-274 SGATDKASVTTEP
+274 
-287 ESKEQTTTATSKLQ
+287 

-316 AATTVARLIGLPENK
+316 AATEVAHLIGLTDEK
-331 IVEVLGSL
+331 IVKVLGGL
-339 TTHFGRMEEVE
+339 TTHFGRMEQV
-350 YQGHKLHLV
+350 QFGKAPLHLV

-399 IYDVEFERLTE
+399 IYDVEFERLTQ
-410 AASGAKKY
+410 AASGAKHF

-437 NTQKFQVEKDYKTLI
+437 DTTRFSVEKDYKTLI
-452 TQLGQS
+452 TQLQES
-458 GEDTFLVLSYT
+458 GEETFLVLSYT

-476 KLSEFVPLNKYSS
+476 KLAEFVPLKKYDAS
-489 E
+489 

>member
-1 MSVKS
+1 MSARATI
-6 NLAVWAGKLTTS
+6 AVWAGKFTT
-18 VLKLMGSGGTSLP
+18 KLLRLAGSGGTSLP

-44 HLAKDMK
+44 HLAKNVK

-65 HIIRDMIEANGQT
+65 HIIRDMIEEEGKT

-96 VGAASMGGKIDK
+96 VGAATPGGKINT

-119 LKSIVEHFGDL
+119 LKSIVEHFGNL

-152 TVNKIRAGLQQL
+152 TVNKIRAGLSQL
-164 PNVKLVLNADCSLTT
+164 PNVKLVLNADCSLTS
-179 SLSDLPHSQIHYFG
+179 SLSDLPHSEIHYFG

-213 RCKTKYQYHYHTFG
+213 HCKTKYQYHYHTFG
-227 HLGGFYCP
+227 HLGGFYCE
-235 KCGYQRQQPEVALS
+235 KCGYHRQDPEVALTK
-249 RVIEWKDASSVV
+249 VIEWKDASSVIGMDVFGSKV
-261 EFELAKNEIATKN
+261 E
-274 SGATDKASVTTEP
+274 
-287 ESKEQTTTATSKLQ
+287 

-316 AATTVARLIGLPENK
+316 AATEVAHLIGLTDEK
-331 IVEVLGSL
+331 IVKVLGGL
-339 TTHFGRMEEVE
+339 TTHFGRMEQV
-350 YQGHKLHLV
+350 QLGKAPLHLV

-375 QQRPTGN
+375 QQRPAGN

-399 IYDVEFERLTE
+399 IYDVEFERLTQ
-410 AASGAKKY
+410 AASGAKHF

-437 NTQKFQVEKDYKTLI
+437 DTTRFSVEKDYKTLI
-452 TQLGQS
+452 TQLQES
-458 GEDTFLVLSYT
+458 GEETFLVLSYT

-476 KLSEFVPLNKYSS
+476 KLAEFVPLKKYDAS
-489 E
+489 

>member
-1 MSVKS
+1 MSVRATI
-6 NLAVWAGKLTTS
+6 AVWAGKFTTKI
-18 VLKLMGSGGTSLP
+18 LKLAGTGGTSLP
-31 GKVVLKICPDILG
+31 GKVVLRICPDILG

-65 HIIRDMIEANGQT
+65 HVIRDMIEANGNT

-96 VGAASMGGKIDK
+96 VGAATVGGKVK
-108 DYALLECDEAA
+108 TDYALLECDEAA

-152 TVNKIRAGLQQL
+152 TVNKIRAGLEQL
-164 PNVKLVLNADCSLTT
+164 PNVKLVLNADCSLTS
-179 SLSDLPHSQIHYFG
+179 SLSNLPHKELHYFG
-193 VNGPLYEGTSSDIS
+193 VNDSLYEGTSSDIS

-213 RCKTKYQYHYHTFG
+213 HCKTKYRYHYHTFG
-227 HLGGFYCP
+227 HLGGFYCE
-235 KCGYQRQQPEVALS
+235 KCGYKRQTPEVALTK
-249 RVIEWKDASSVV
+249 VIEWKDASSVIRMDV
-261 EFELAKNEIATKN
+261 FEE
-274 SGATDKASVTTEP
+274 
-287 ESKEQTTTATSKLQ
+287 KLE

-316 AATTVARLIGLPENK
+316 AATEIASLIGLSKEK
-331 IVEVLGSL
+331 IVSVLGGL
-339 TTHFGRMEEVE
+339 TTHFGRMEQVI
-350 YQGHKLHLV
+350 YQGHNLHLV

-375 QQRPTGN
+375 QQHPTGN

-410 AASGAKKY
+410 VAADAKHF

-437 NTQKFQVEKDYKTLI
+437 DISKFSVEKDYKTLI

-476 KLSEFVPLNKYSS
+476 KLSEFIPLKKYSR
-489 E
+489 

>member
-1 MSVKS
+1 MSARS
-6 NLAVWAGKLTTS
+6 TFAVWAGKFTTKI
-18 VLKLMGSGGTSLP
+18 LKMTGSGGTSLP
-31 GKVVLKICPDILG
+31 GKVVLKLCPDILK

-51 IICVTGTN
+51 VICVTGTN

-65 HIIRDMIEANGQT
+65 HVIRDMIEAGGNT

-85 ANLLGGVVSAF
+85 ANMLGGVVSAF
-96 VGAASMGGKIDK
+96 VSAAGMNGKVDK

-119 LKSIVEHFGDL
+119 LRYIVEHFGEL

-152 TVNKIRAGLQQL
+152 TVNKIRAGLEQL
-164 PNVKLVLNADCSLTT
+164 PNVKLILNADCSLTS
-179 SLSDLPHSQIHYFG
+179 SLQDLPHKEIHYFG
-193 VNGPLYEGTSSDIS
+193 VDAPLYEGTSKDIS

-213 RCKTKYQYHYHTFG
+213 HCKTKYQYNYHTFG
-227 HLGGFYCP
+227 HLGGFYCE
-235 KCGYQRQQPEVALS
+235 KCGYKRHDADVALS
-249 RVIEWKDASSVV
+249 KVLEWKDGSEVV
-261 EFELAKNEIATKN
+261 EMNVF
-274 SGATDKASVTTEP
+274 G
-287 ESKEQTTTATSKLQ
+287 QTVK

-316 AATTVARLIGLPENK
+316 AATAVAHNIGLSNEQ
-331 IVEVLGSL
+331 IVSVLGSL
-339 TTHFGRMEEVE
+339 STHFGRMEEVMLGE
-350 YQGHKLHLV
+350 SKLHMV

-365 GFNEVLQFLI
+365 GFNEVVQFLI

-390 YADGKDISW
+390 FADGKDISW

-410 AASGAKKY
+410 AASGAEHF

-423 RAYDMQLRLKYADF
+423 RAYDMQLRLKLADF
-437 NTQKFQVEKDYKTLI
+437 DTQKFHVEKDYKTLI
-452 TQLGQS
+452 TMLKQQGK
-458 GEDTFLVLSYT
+458 ETFLVLSYT

-476 KLSEFVPLNKYSS
+476 KLSEFVPLQKYAK

>member
-1 MSVKS
+1 MSARATI
-6 NLAVWAGKLTTS
+6 AVWAGKFTT
-18 VLKLMGSGGTSLP
+18 KLLRLAGSGGTSLP

-44 HLAKDMK
+44 HLAKDVK

-65 HIIRDMIEANGQT
+65 HIIRDMIEAEGKT

-96 VGAASMGGKIDK
+96 VGAATLGGKINT

-119 LKSIVEHFGDL
+119 LKSIVEHFGRL

-152 TVNKIRAGLQQL
+152 TVNKIRAGLSQL
-164 PNVKLVLNADCSLTT
+164 PNVKLVLNADCSLTS
-179 SLSDLPHSQIHYFG
+179 SLSDLSHSEIHYFG
-193 VNGPLYEGTSSDIS
+193 VNGSLYEGTSSDIS

-213 RCKTKYQYHYHTFG
+213 HCKTKYQYHYHTFG
-227 HLGGFYCP
+227 HLGGFYCE
-235 KCGYQRQQPEVALS
+235 KCGYHRQEPEVALTK
-249 RVIEWKDASSVV
+249 VIEWKDASSVIAMDVFGEKV
-261 EFELAKNEIATKN
+261 E
-274 SGATDKASVTTEP
+274 
-287 ESKEQTTTATSKLQ
+287 

-316 AATTVARLIGLPENK
+316 AATEVAHLLGLPNEQ
-331 IVEVLGSL
+331 IVKVLGGL
-339 TTHFGRMEEVE
+339 TTHFGRMEQVMLNNAP
-350 YQGHKLHLV
+350 LHLV

-399 IYDVEFERLTE
+399 IYDVEFERLTQ
-410 AASGAKKY
+410 AASGAKHF

-437 NTQKFQVEKDYKTLI
+437 DTTKFSVEKDYKTLI
-452 TQLGQS
+452 TQLQQS
-458 GEDTFLVLSYT
+458 GQETFLVLSYT

-476 KLSEFVPLNKYSS
+476 KLAEFVPLKKYDAS
-489 E
+489 

>member
-1 MSVKS
+1 MSARATI
-6 NLAVWAGKLTTS
+6 AVWAGKFTT
-18 VLKLMGSGGTSLP
+18 KLLRLAGSGGTSLP

-44 HLAKDMK
+44 HLAKDVK

-65 HIIRDMIEANGQT
+65 HIIRDMIEAEGKT

-96 VGAASMGGKIDK
+96 VGAATLGGKINT

-119 LKSIVEHFGDL
+119 LKSIVEHFGNL

-152 TVNKIRAGLQQL
+152 TVNKIRAGLSQL
-164 PNVKLVLNADCSLTT
+164 SNVKLVLNADCSLTS
-179 SLSDLPHSQIHYFG
+179 SLSDLSHSEIHYFG
-193 VNGPLYEGTSSDIS
+193 VDGPLYEGTSSDIS

-213 RCKTKYQYHYHTFG
+213 HCKTKYQYHYHTFG
-227 HLGGFYCP
+227 HLGGFYCE
-235 KCGYQRQQPEVALS
+235 KCGYHRQEPEVALTK
-249 RVIEWKDASSVV
+249 VIEWKDASSVIAMDVFGEKV
-261 EFELAKNEIATKN
+261 E
-274 SGATDKASVTTEP
+274 
-287 ESKEQTTTATSKLQ
+287 

-316 AATTVARLIGLPENK
+316 AATEVAHLLGLPNYR
-331 IVEVLGSL
+331 IVKVLGGL
-339 TTHFGRMEEVE
+339 TTHFGRMEQVMLNNAP
-350 YQGHKLHLV
+350 LHLV

-399 IYDVEFERLTE
+399 IYDVEFERLTQ
-410 AASGAKKY
+410 AASGAKHF

-437 NTQKFQVEKDYKTLI
+437 DTTKFSVEKDYKTLI
-452 TQLGQS
+452 TQLQQS
-458 GEDTFLVLSYT
+458 GQETFLVLSYT

-476 KLSEFVPLNKYSS
+476 KLAEFVPLKKYDAS
-489 E
+489 

>member
-1 MSVKS
+1 MSARATI
-6 NLAVWAGKLTTS
+6 AVWAGKFTT
-18 VLKLMGSGGTSLP
+18 KLLRLAGSGGTSLP

-44 HLAKDMK
+44 HLAKDVK

-65 HIIRDMIEANGQT
+65 HIIRDMIEEEGKT

-96 VGAASMGGKIDK
+96 VGAATLGGKINT

-152 TVNKIRAGLQQL
+152 TVNKIRAGLSQL
-164 PNVKLVLNADCSLTT
+164 PNVKLVLNADCSLTS
-179 SLSDLPHSQIHYFG
+179 SLSDLPHNEIHYFG

-213 RCKTKYQYHYHTFG
+213 HCKTKYQYHYHTFG
-227 HLGGFYCP
+227 HLGGFYCE
-235 KCGYQRQQPEVALS
+235 KCGYHRQDPEVALTK
-249 RVIEWKDASSVV
+249 VIEWKDASSVIGMDVFGSKV
-261 EFELAKNEIATKN
+261 E
-274 SGATDKASVTTEP
+274 
-287 ESKEQTTTATSKLQ
+287 
-301 AEVMLPGGYNLYNAL
+301 AEVMLPGGYNLYNVL
-316 AATTVARLIGLPENK
+316 AATEVAHLIGLPDEK
-331 IVEVLGSL
+331 IVKVLGGL
-339 TTHFGRMEEVE
+339 TTHFGRMEQV
-350 YQGHKLHLV
+350 QLGKAPLHLV

-399 IYDVEFERLTE
+399 IYDVEFERLTQ
-410 AASGAKKY
+410 AASGAKHF

-437 NTQKFQVEKDYKTLI
+437 DTTRFSVEKDYKTLI
-452 TQLGQS
+452 TQLQES
-458 GEDTFLVLSYT
+458 GEETFLVLSYT

-476 KLSEFVPLNKYSS
+476 KLAEFVPLKKYDAS
-489 E
+489 

>member
-1 MSVKS
+1 MSARATI
-6 NLAVWAGKLTTS
+6 AVWAGKFTT
-18 VLKLMGSGGTSLP
+18 KLLRLAGSGGTSLP
-31 GKVVLKICPDILG
+31 GKVVLKICPGILG
-44 HLAKDMK
+44 HLAKDVK

-65 HIIRDMIEANGQT
+65 HIIRDMIEAEGKT

-96 VGAASMGGKIDK
+96 VGAATLGGRIKT

-119 LKSIVEHFGDL
+119 LKSIVEHFGQL

-152 TVNKIRAGLQQL
+152 TVNKIRAGLSQL
-164 PNVKLVLNADCSLTT
+164 PNVKLVLNADCSLTS
-179 SLSDLPHSQIHYFG
+179 SLSDLPHSEIHYFG

-213 RCKTKYQYHYHTFG
+213 HCKTKYQYHYHTFG
-227 HLGGFYCP
+227 HLGGFYCE
-235 KCGYQRQQPEVALS
+235 KCGYHRQEPEVALTK
-249 RVIEWKDASSVV
+249 VIEWKDASSVIEMDV
-261 EFELAKNEIATKN
+261 F
-274 SGATDKASVTTEP
+274 G
-287 ESKEQTTTATSKLQ
+287 QKLE
-301 AEVMLPGGYNLYNAL
+301 AEVMLPGGYNLYNSL
-316 AATTVARLIGLPENK
+316 AATEVAHLLGLPNEQITK
-331 IVEVLGSL
+331 VLGGL
-339 TTHFGRMEEVE
+339 TTHFGRMEQVMLNNAP
-350 YQGHKLHLV
+350 LHLV

-375 QQRPTGN
+375 QQKPTGN

-399 IYDVEFERLTE
+399 IYDVEFERLTQ
-410 AASGAKKY
+410 AASGAKHF

-437 NTQKFQVEKDYKTLI
+437 DTSKFSVEKDYKTLI
-452 TQLGQS
+452 TQLQQS
-458 GEDTFLVLSYT
+458 GQETFLVLSYT

-476 KLSEFVPLNKYSS
+476 KLAEFVPLKKYDAS
-489 E
+489 

>member
-1 MSVKS
+1 MSVRS
-6 NLAVWAGKLTTS
+6 TFAVWAGKITTKI
-18 VLKLMGSGGTSLP
+18 LKLTGSGGTSLP
-31 GKVVLKICPDILG
+31 GKVVLKLCPDILG

-51 IICVTGTN
+51 VICVTGTN

-65 HIIRDMIEANGQT
+65 HVIRDMIEEKGNT

-85 ANLLGGVVSAF
+85 ANMLGGVVSAF
-96 VGAASMGGKIDK
+96 VGAAGWNGKVKK

-119 LKSIVEHFGDL
+119 LRFIVEHFGEL

-152 TVNKIRAGLQQL
+152 TVNKIRSGLEKL
-164 PNVKLVLNADCSLTT
+164 PDVKLILNADCSLSS
-179 SLSDLPHSQIHYFG
+179 SLSDVRHKEIHYFG
-193 VNGPLYEGTSSDIS
+193 VNAPLYEAASSDIS

-213 RCKTKYQYHYHTFG
+213 HCKTKYKYHYHTFG
-227 HLGGFYCP
+227 HLGGFYCEN
-235 KCGYQRQQPEVALS
+235 CGYQRQNPDVALNK
-249 RVIEWKDASSVV
+249 VLEWKEGSEVV
-261 EFELAKNEIATKN
+261 EMDVFGN
-274 SGATDKASVTTEP
+274 SVK
-287 ESKEQTTTATSKLQ
+287 

-316 AATTVARLIGLPENK
+316 AAVSVAHQIGLSDEQ
-331 IVEVLGSL
+331 IVKVLGGLS
-339 TTHFGRMEEVE
+339 THFGRMEEVML
-350 YQGHKLHLV
+350 GDSRLHMV

-375 QQRPTGN
+375 QQRPTGT

-390 YADGKDISW
+390 FADGKDISW

-410 AASGAKKY
+410 AAAGADHF

-437 NTQKFQVEKDYKTLI
+437 NTEKFMVEKDYKTLI
-452 TQLGQS
+452 TLLKKQGQ
-458 GEDTFLVLSYT
+458 ETFLVLSYT

-476 KLSEFVPLNKYSS
+476 KLAEFVPLAKYAK

>member
-1 MSVKS
+1 MSARATI
-6 NLAVWAGKLTTS
+6 AVWAGKFTT
-18 VLKLMGSGGTSLP
+18 KLLRLAGSGGTSLP

-44 HLAKDMK
+44 HLAKNVK

-65 HIIRDMIEANGQT
+65 HIIRDMIEEEGKT

-96 VGAASMGGKIDK
+96 VGAATLGGKINT

-152 TVNKIRAGLQQL
+152 TVNKIRAGLSQL
-164 PNVKLVLNADCSLTT
+164 PNVKLVLNADCSLTS
-179 SLSDLPHSQIHYFG
+179 SLSDLPHSEIHYFG

-213 RCKTKYQYHYHTFG
+213 HCKTKYQYHYHTFG
-227 HLGGFYCP
+227 HLGGFYCE
-235 KCGYQRQQPEVALS
+235 KCGYHRQDPEVALTK
-249 RVIEWKDASSVV
+249 VIEWKDASSVIGMDVFGSKV
-261 EFELAKNEIATKN
+261 E
-274 SGATDKASVTTEP
+274 
-287 ESKEQTTTATSKLQ
+287 

-316 AATTVARLIGLPENK
+316 AATEVSHLIGLTDEK
-331 IVEVLGSL
+331 IVKVLGGL
-339 TTHFGRMEEVE
+339 TTHFGRMEQV
-350 YQGHKLHLV
+350 QLGKAPLHLV

-399 IYDVEFERLTE
+399 IYDVEFERLTQ
-410 AASGAKKY
+410 AASGAKHF

-437 NTQKFQVEKDYKTLI
+437 DTTRFSVEKDYKTLI
-452 TQLGQS
+452 TQLQES
-458 GEDTFLVLSYT
+458 GEETFLVLSYT

-476 KLSEFVPLNKYSS
+476 KLAEFVPLKKYDAS
-489 E
+489 